1 MNESGC
7 DLFWVHCFALLLF
20 KLPLRCDDDDD
31 DKDNDYDDSVY
42 DENTIR
48 LHHRGRHRVLM
59 MATSKS
65 ESFKAGGL
73 V

>member
-31 DKDNDYDDSVY
+31 DNDNDYDDGVY
-42 DENTIR
+42 DEKYYKIAPPMEAPGIDDG
-48 LHHRGRHRVLM
+48 H
-59 MATSKS
+59 
-65 ESFKAGGL
+65 FKK
-73 V
+73 